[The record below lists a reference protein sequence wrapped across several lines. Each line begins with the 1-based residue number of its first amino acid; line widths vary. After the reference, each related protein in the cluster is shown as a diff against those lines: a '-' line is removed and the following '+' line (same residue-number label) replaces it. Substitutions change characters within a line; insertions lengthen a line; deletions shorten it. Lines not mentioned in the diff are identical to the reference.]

1 MSMIGMVYAVTPS
14 DMQRLAADPGD
25 VEELLRYD
33 NPKAVSVSVEK
44 AWHGLH
50 YLLTGS
56 AEESGGP
63 LGFLLEG
70 GAPIEEADGGY
81 GPPRLFTPEE
91 TRAIQTAL
99 AGISDVDLW
108 SRFNRG
114 DMTKQGIYPEIWDEP
129 EADLRDEY
137 LMYFREL
144 KSFLDKAVAAGK
156 GMMVVLC

>member
-1 MSMIGMVYAVTPS
+1 MSN
-14 DMQRLAADPGD
+14 AAGI
-25 VEELLRYD
+25 EELLRYD

-56 AEESGGP
+56 ADESGSP
-63 LGFLLEG
+63 LGFLVEG
-70 GAPIEEADGGY
+70 GQEIEDADGGY

-99 AGISDVDLW
+99 AALTDDDLW
-108 SRFNRG
+108 SRFVPAEMNEL
-114 DMTKQGIYPEIWDEP
+114 GIYPQIWDEP
-129 EADLRDEY
+129 ESDLRDEY

-144 KSFLDKAVAAGK
+144 KSFLDKAVAAKNGI
-156 GMMVVLC
+156 MVTIC